1 MGAGSVGCGTNV
13 DGSVGSVANG
23 AGPACLTVKGAG
35 SVGCGTNVDGS
46 VGSVANGADS
56 VFGGV
61 TGVLTTGSLAG
72 N

>member
-1 MGAGSVGCGTNV
+1 M
-13 DGSVGSVANG
+13 
-23 AGPACLTVKGAG
+23 KGAG